1 MTPPR
6 ERSRIPAP
14 SDGCRRGLICAAAS
28 GGRDAHYA
36 RCAGRYTRHTPPHPL
51 GLTPPA
57 GSATFSDPRADL
69 SVLGCVNQRFLSV
82 FRPRN
87 KERFI
92 MRASDIRKGQAV
104 IIAGKLMVVTNA
116 DHNTPGNLR
125 AKVQFKL
132 RDVAKGT
139 IQDKRDGATDDIET
153 TNLDTRQV
161 EYLYSDNDGHVVMD
175 LETYEQD
182 TIPKEV
188 FGDDILYLKPNT
200 QLSAQFHEG
209 KVVSYQLPATVDL
222 KVTDTAHGTKGA
234 TATNQMKDAVL
245 ETGLKTR
252 VPPFIEQGEIVRVST
267 SGGGY
272 QSRA

>member
-1 MTPPR
+1 
-6 ERSRIPAP
+6 
-14 SDGCRRGLICAAAS
+14 
-28 GGRDAHYA
+28 
-36 RCAGRYTRHTPPHPL
+36 
-51 GLTPPA
+51 
-57 GSATFSDPRADL
+57 
-69 SVLGCVNQRFLSV
+69 
-82 FRPRN
+82 
-87 KERFI
+87 

-104 IIAGKLMVVTNA
+104 IIDGKLMVVTNA

-139 IQDKRDGATDDIET
+139 ILDKRVGATDDIET
-153 TNLDTRQV
+153 TSLDSRQV
-161 EYLYSDNDGHVVMD
+161 EYLYSDSDGHVMMD

-182 TIPKEV
+182 TIPREV

-200 QLSAQFHEG
+200 QLTAQYHDG
-209 KVVSYQLPATVDL
+209 KIVSYQLPATVDL
-222 KVTDTAHGTKGA
+222 KVTETAPGIKGA

-252 VPPFIEQGEIVRVST
+252 VPPFIEQGEVIRVST
-267 SGGGY
+267 AGGGY